1 MNFQYIYLSLNLF
14 WICITKLMSCGR
26 PSRQCQLSSELLT
39 EPRIPLE
46 WVAAFSFQE
55 RIGLASILLLQSCI
69 MIMSYLPF
77 WFVSLIR
84 YLENLE
90 RHGGTSFGTETLLK
104 GHFRLSVLIGL
115 CVQCFLLGFDFF
127 ATSFPDF
134 EL

>member
-1 MNFQYIYLSLNLF
+1 
-14 WICITKLMSCGR
+14 MSCGR

-55 RIGLASILLLQSCI
+55 RIDLASILLLQSCI

-104 GHFRLSVLIGL
+104 GHFRLDWIVLPMFAFSV
-115 CVQCFLLGFDFF
+115 FF
-127 ATSFPDF
+127 WDLTFSPVTP
-134 EL
+134 EKSGK